1 VESFY
6 VENKNGWR
14 LHMRRAPAPPTLAE
28 GGVAPRPALL
38 VPGYG
43 MNSFIFGFHPRG
55 PSLMEHLA
63 SRGIDA
69 YTIDLRGQG
78 ESARVGGS
86 ESYGLAEM
94 SIADVGAGIA
104 AVRER
109 TGSERIDLIG
119 CSLGCALAFAHI
131 ACVPDA
137 PIGSIVSLAGVV
149 TWKKVHPLVKAA
161 FFSPELAAR
170 VPFKNTRKTV
180 RTLLPI
186 LSRVTPKLLGIYINA
201 KSTDLSYA
209 DEMVKTVEDPVPQ
222 INREIAEWMKRKD
235 LVVRGV
241 NVSRALRDMKHP
253 FLCVAGDGDGV
264 VPKETCA
271 ATYEA
276 IGSSLKEM
284 LVVGGHED
292 PIAHGDL
299 FLCNGAQERVY
310 EPVAAFL
317 IRALAEERR
326 ASVSQ

>member
-14 LHMRRAPAPPTLAE
+14 LHMRRAPAATGAQ
-28 GGVAPRPALL
+28 GDGVRPRPALL

-55 PSLMEHLA
+55 PSLMDHLA

-69 YTIDLRGQG
+69 YTIDLRGMG

-86 ESYGLAEM
+86 QSYGLAELA
-94 SIADVGAGIA
+94 IADVGAGIT

-109 TGSERIDLIG
+109 TGSERVDLIG
-119 CSLGCALAFAHI
+119 CSLGAALAFAHV

-161 FFSPELAAR
+161 FFSPELAGR
-170 VPFKNTRKTV
+170 VPFKNTRKTA
-180 RTLLPI
+180 RLLLPI
-186 LSRVTPKLLGIYINA
+186 LAKVSPRLLGIYINE

-222 INREIAEWMKRKD
+222 INREISEWMRRKD
-235 LVVRGV
+235 LVVRGI

-276 IGSSLKEM
+276 IGSTMKEM
-284 LVVGGHED
+284 IVVGGHED

-310 EPVAAFL
+310 EPVASFL
-317 IRALAEERR
+317 LRA
-326 ASVSQ
+326 VSI